1 MDYGKAFTYV
11 FEDKEWFKKLGLGGL
26 LFLGGIFIIPL
37 FFPLGYMVETVQNVI
52 EDKRPL
58 LPEWDNWGEKFSKG
72 AVLFAIN
79 LIYQLPALLINV
91 ISTGLQ
97 TAANQS
103 QSASTNAAMLIPAL
117 ILSLVRL
124 AYSIFVAFILPIIII
139 QYARTGKF
147 EAAFRFKEMYEFI
160 KNNLGDYF
168 VVVLIGIVAGMIGGA
183 GILFCCVGMAFTM
196 FYAYLINANLYGQ
209 LYKQS
214 LTSTGVSSS

>member
-79 LIYQLPALLINV
+79 LIYQLPAIV
-91 ISTGLQ
+91 IGAMSSGLQ
-97 TAANQS
+97 FATKQS
-103 QSASTNAAMLIPAL
+103 QSASTNAALMIPVL

-124 AYSIFVAFILPIIII
+124 AYSLFVTFILPIIII
-139 QYARTGKF
+139 QYATTGKF

-168 VVVLIGIVAGMIGGA
+168 VVFLIGIVAGMIGGA
-183 GILFCCVGMAFTM
+183 GILLCCVGAAFTM
-196 FYAYLINANLYGQ
+196 FYSNLINANLYGQ

-214 LTSTGVSSS
+214 TSTVPS